1 MTIIEENH
9 FINLYLIR
17 LDKCCTVVNTNINK
31 FYMSR
36 HIKKKFMY
44 CNLMI
49 KGYADLFNV
58 NVLCTD
64 ACVWLHT
71 LIYMIKR
78 NPQKCRIPLC
88 TKKIMHSLTHEDYW
102 NVHWKK
108 PIQIFKIHVYKHVSF
123 SGFFFGGVL
132 KLHESKIYQ
141 ECMKP
146 LLHFILRNT

>member
-1 MTIIEENH
+1 
-9 FINLYLIR
+9 
-17 LDKCCTVVNTNINK
+17 
-31 FYMSR
+31 
-36 HIKKKFMY
+36 MY
-44 CNLMI
+44 RNLMI

-123 SGFFFGGVL
+123 SGFFFVCFEIEWIKNISGMYEATSTFYFTQYIIFGFLSVYFTL
-132 KLHESKIYQ
+132 SRVKE
-141 ECMKP
+141 
-146 LLHFILRNT
+146 LLNAIKWD

>member
-1 MTIIEENH
+1 
-9 FINLYLIR
+9 
-17 LDKCCTVVNTNINK
+17 
-31 FYMSR
+31 
-36 HIKKKFMY
+36 MY
-44 CNLMI
+44 RNLMI

-102 NVHWKK
+102 NIHWKK
-108 PIQIFKIHVYKHVSF
+108 PIQTRIFKIHVNKHVSF
-123 SGFFFGGVL
+123 SGFFFCFEIAWIKNISGMYEATSTFYFTQYVIFG
-132 KLHESKIYQ
+132 HIYLSVYFTLSWVK
-141 ECMKP
+141 E
-146 LLHFILRNT
+146 LLNAIKWD

>member
-1 MTIIEENH
+1 
-9 FINLYLIR
+9 
-17 LDKCCTVVNTNINK
+17 
-31 FYMSR
+31 
-36 HIKKKFMY
+36 MY
-44 CNLMI
+44 RNLMI

-102 NVHWKK
+102 NIHWKK
-108 PIQIFKIHVYKHVSF
+108 NNPNYDFQDTCIQTCYLFKVLLFWNCMNQKYIRNVWSHFYILFYAIRNFMIYIHISLYISHY
-123 SGFFFGGVL
+123 
-132 KLHESKIYQ
+132 HE
-141 ECMKP
+141 
-146 LLHFILRNT
+146 